1 MSAPA
6 CTNDQ
11 GGRLALHLAER
22 NILSGVSR
30 PVNVPHKPYDLERTK
45 YGNGWLVKIC
55 QISLHRIHSRPTLN
69 RIILKRID
77 IKLPSALMLHVETG
91 IKGNFEYQD
100 MLVHNSPVYCRI
112 NDAGDGGLGEVGKK
126 WASLRK
132 YKSLGAYFATWPQST
147 DHPHSQHS
155 SGSPWVFCIPMFIRI
170 IYDH

>member
-11 GGRLALHLAER
+11 GGKAGFA
-22 NILSGVSR
+22 SGWKEYIKWRITAGQCAAQTVWFGT
-30 PVNVPHKPYDLERTK
+30 HKIWQRR
-45 YGNGWLVKIC
+45 LVKIC

-91 IKGNFEYQD
+91 IKGDFECED
-100 MLVHNSPVYCRI
+100 TLVHNSPVYCRI

-132 YKSLGAYFATWPQST
+132 YKSLRAYFATWPQST
-147 DHPHSQHS
+147 DHPHIRHS
-155 SGSPWVFCIPMFIRI
+155 SGSAWVFCIPMFIRI